1 MPGESSAM
9 TGTTV
14 SREVLAKAAQQAGLK
29 LHQPEAIREGSHA
42 IYRVSDVVARIGR
55 RGSLENAERELRV
68 SRWLNSS
75 GIPTVEAVSELP
87 QPIVA
92 DDRPVTWWHLIPEH
106 RPATPAELGAMLR
119 ALHPL
124 TSPADFELPRY
135 DPFGDLR
142 ERLATAGVIDDG
154 DRTWLLTR
162 YDELRKQYDR
172 LPDPQRLK
180 VIHGDAW
187 QGNLVVPP
195 SGIPTVLDL
204 DKVSLGRPE
213 WDLVQL
219 AVDHTDFAR
228 VPDADY
234 LSFVNAY
241 GGYDVTTRPDFRVF
255 ADIQE
260 LRWVGFALERTSAS
274 RTAARQA
281 NHRIACLRRA
291 VPRPWQWEAL

>member
-1 MPGESSAM
+1 M
-9 TGTTV
+9 TATTV
-14 SREVLAKAAQQAGLK
+14 SREVLAKAAQQAGLD
-29 LHQPEAIREGSHA
+29 LHEPEAIREGSHA
-42 IYRVSDVVARIGR
+42 IYRVSDIVARIGR

-87 QPIVA
+87 QPIVI

-119 ALHPL
+119 ALHSL
-124 TSPADFELPRY
+124 TPPADFELPRH

-142 ERLATAGVIDDG
+142 ERLATAGVVDVD

-162 YDELRKQYDR
+162 YDELRKQYDK
-172 LPDPQRLK
+172 LPDPQRLT

-281 NHRIACLRRA
+281 NHRIACLRGA

>member
-1 MPGESSAM
+1 M
-9 TGTTV
+9 TATTA
-14 SREVLAKAAQQAGLK
+14 SKELLAKAAQQAGLE
-29 LHQPEAIREGSHA
+29 LHHPEVIREGSHA
-42 IYRVSDVVARIGR
+42 IYRVSDIVARIGR
-55 RGSLENAERELRV
+55 PGSLKDAERELRV

-75 GIPTVEAVSELP
+75 GIPTVEAVSELL
-87 QPIVA
+87 QPIVV
-92 DDRPVTWWHLIPEH
+92 DDRPVTWWHLIPDH

-119 ALHPL
+119 ALHSLPP
-124 TSPADFELPRY
+124 PADPDLPRH
-135 DPFGDLR
+135 DPLGDLPA
-142 ERLATAGVIDDG
+142 RLATAGTVDDG

-162 YDELRKQYDR
+162 YDELRKQYDK
-172 LPDPQRLK
+172 LPDPLRLV

-195 SGIPTVLDL
+195 SGLPTVLDL

-213 WDLVQL
+213 WDLIQL
-219 AVDHTDFAR
+219 AVDYTDFAR

-241 GGYDVTTRPDFRVF
+241 GGYDVTTQPDFRVF

-260 LRWVGFALERTSAS
+260 LRWVGFALERACGS

-281 NHRIACLRRA
+281 NHRIACLRGA
-291 VPRPWQWEAL
+291 VPLPWQWEAL